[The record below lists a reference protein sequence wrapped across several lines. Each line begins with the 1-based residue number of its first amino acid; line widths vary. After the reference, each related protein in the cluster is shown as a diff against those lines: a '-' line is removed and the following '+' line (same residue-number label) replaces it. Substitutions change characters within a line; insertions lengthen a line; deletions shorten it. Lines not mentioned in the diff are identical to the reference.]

1 MQDFRMNS
9 NHLRLRVPRFILWIW
24 KLIQSGIFR
33 FFKILSFDSNP
44 QRIQIWNDFLE
55 FDPSDSSTSEDT
67 DQDVESDL
75 EKEDEMSGSIR
86 DRISQLQ
93 SGQPPPTQIHSQ
105 PTQNAPVP
113 VPVHGRMSASLNS
126 EPEKRLSNQSSRSAM
141 SPVQSN
147 FNPVR
152 SQSKTSLHSN
162 DSEPPR
168 NRSNRTYHF

>member
-1 MQDFRMNS
+1 MNVNPSKIMVFIFS
-9 NHLRLRVPRFILWIW
+9 NIRWN
-24 KLIQSGIFR
+24 IFL
-33 FFKILSFDSNP
+33 KS
-44 QRIQIWNDFLE
+44 FLE

-75 EKEDEMSGSIR
+75 EKEDDMSGSIR

-93 SGQPPPTQIHSQ
+93 SGQPPTQIHSQ
-105 PTQNAPVP
+105 PTQHGSAAPVP
-113 VPVHGRMSASLNS
+113 VPVHGRVSNHSLNS
-126 EPEKRLSNQSSRSAM
+126 SGHEPENRLSNQSSRSAM

-168 NRSNRTYHF
+168 NRSNKNFSYRIEFGIYKIN

>member
-1 MQDFRMNS
+1 MI
-9 NHLRLRVPRFILWIW
+9 HICP
-24 KLIQSGIFR
+24 
-33 FFKILSFDSNP
+33 FFCPGTIKTI
-44 QRIQIWNDFLE
+44 RIHFLE

-75 EKEDEMSGSIR
+75 EKEDDMSGSIR

-93 SGQPPPTQIHSQ
+93 SGHPPTQIHSQ
-105 PTQNAPVP
+105 PTQHSSAAPVP
-113 VPVHGRMSASLNS
+113 VPVHGRVSNHSLNS
-126 EPEKRLSNQSSRSAM
+126 SGHEPENRLSNQSSRSAM

-168 NRSNRTYHF
+168 NRSNKNFLINKRIRIWDLLNKLQSYSDK

>member
-1 MQDFRMNS
+1 MSATKF
-9 NHLRLRVPRFILWIW
+9 
-24 KLIQSGIFR
+24 
-33 FFKILSFDSNP
+33 
-44 QRIQIWNDFLE
+44 FLE

-75 EKEDEMSGSIR
+75 EKEDDSMSGSIR

-93 SGQPPPTQIHSQ
+93 SGQQPPTQSVAQ
-105 PTQNAPVP
+105 PTHSSVAPVP
-113 VPVHGRMSASLNS
+113 VPVHGRMSNHSLNS
-126 EPEKRLSNQSSRSAM
+126 SGHELENRLSNQSSHSAIG
-141 SPVQSN
+141 PVQSN

-168 NRSNRTYHF
+168 NRSNKLITKVRIWDLLSKLQSYANKNRLYKSITIP

>member
-1 MQDFRMNS
+1 MRSYFET
-9 NHLRLRVPRFILWIW
+9 LLLKF
-24 KLIQSGIFR
+24 
-33 FFKILSFDSNP
+33 
-44 QRIQIWNDFLE
+44 WNNFGTFCLE

-75 EKEDEMSGSIR
+75 EKEDDMSGSIR

-93 SGQPPPTQIHSQ
+93 SGQPPTQLHSQ
-105 PTQNAPVP
+105 PTQHSSAAPVP
-113 VPVHGRMSASLNS
+113 VPVHGRVSNHSLNS
-126 EPEKRLSNQSSRSAM
+126 SGHEPEMNQNRLSNQSSRSAM

-168 NRSNRTYHF
+168 NRSNKNFLIARIRILGFTK

>member
-1 MQDFRMNS
+1 MSATKF
-9 NHLRLRVPRFILWIW
+9 
-24 KLIQSGIFR
+24 
-33 FFKILSFDSNP
+33 
-44 QRIQIWNDFLE
+44 FLE

-75 EKEDEMSGSIR
+75 EKEDDSMSGSIR

-93 SGQPPPTQIHSQ
+93 SGQQPPTQSVAQPKHSN
-105 PTQNAPVP
+105 NAPVP
-113 VPVHGRMSASLNS
+113 VPVHGRMSNHSLNS
-126 EPEKRLSNQSSRSAM
+126 SGHEPEKRLSNQSSRSAIGS

-168 NRSNRTYHF
+168 NRSNKLITKVRIWDLPSKLQSYANKNRLYKSITIP